1 MEFNNKHLA
10 DTIVNQLTDD
20 NYFEHEFIDK
30 HKFKVRFYKILEAS
44 DFISKA
50 NTEEELLNLVM
61 DVVINLT
68 RNIIKENVDN
78 TIDTLKDKGIVKEVI
93 TKSGEVGYTM
103 NQSK

>member
-20 NYFEHEFIDK
+20 DYFEHEFIDK

-50 NTEEELLNLVM
+50 NTEEELLGLVM
-61 DVVINLT
+61 DVVMKLT
-68 RNIIKENVDN
+68 KSIIKENVDS
-78 TIDTLKDKGIVKEVI
+78 TLSGLKDKGIIKEVI
-93 TKSGEVGYTM
+93 TENGDIGYSM
-103 NQSK
+103 NHNK

>member
-20 NYFEHEFIDK
+20 DYFEHEFIDK

-50 NTEEELLNLVM
+50 NTEEELLALVM
-61 DVVINLT
+61 DVVMKLT
-68 RNIIKENVDN
+68 KSIIKENVDS
-78 TIDTLKDKGIVKEVI
+78 TLSGLKDKGIIKEVI
-93 TKSGEVGYTM
+93 TENGDIGYSM
-103 NQSK
+103 NHNK

>member
-20 NYFEHEFIDK
+20 DYFEHEFIDK

-50 NTEEELLNLVM
+50 NTEEELLGLVM
-61 DVVINLT
+61 GVVMKLT
-68 RNIIKENVDN
+68 KSIIKENVDS
-78 TIDTLKDKGIVKEVI
+78 TLGVLKDKGIIKEVI
-93 TKSGEVGYTM
+93 TENGDIGYSM
-103 NQSK
+103 NQNK